1 MYCTENRGNRQINF
15 FCILLY
21 SPVFNLSAMGYA
33 SGAMFV
39 ERVFQR
45 ESKKQAQDM
54 IDSIK
59 AAFEQRLNHLKWMD
73 DETRNAAL
81 KKARAITGK
90 CIKEKPG

>member
-1 MYCTENRGNRQINF
+1 
-15 FCILLY
+15 
-21 SPVFNLSAMGYA
+21 MGYA

-73 DETRNAAL
+73 DETRNAAM

-90 CIKEKPG
+90 